1 MPADE
6 PGNPAHATFE
16 RFLRAGECRE
26 VLGCFGEL
34 CQQLG
39 LQGSGL
45 QLYHGLKAAL
55 NYWSAKALWNK
66 LDKKA
71 GHKDY
76 DQGTACASTKVLGTR
91 AQSLGLSLPCILVP
105 GERASLGAPWSSP
118 HKDVGCDGWEVDG
131 V

>member
-1 MPADE
+1 MSTPTNE

-16 RFLRAGECRE
+16 RFLRARECQE

-39 LQGSGL
+39 LQGRGL

-55 NYWSAKALWNK
+55 NYWSAKALWSK

-76 DQGTACASTKVLGTR
+76 DQGTACASTKVPGMRGTGFG
-91 AQSLGLSLPCILVP
+91 SLLVP
-105 GERASLGAPWSSP
+105 RVRASLEAPWP
-118 HKDVGCDGWEVDG
+118 PTPGRCGMCQVGG
-131 V
+131 

>member
-6 PGNPAHATFE
+6 PGNPAHAAFE
-16 RFLRAGECRE
+16 RFLRARECRE

-34 CQQLG
+34 CRQLG

-45 QLYHGLKAAL
+45 QLYRGLRAAL
-55 NYWSAKALWNK
+55 NSLSAKALWSK

-76 DQGTACASTKVLGTR
+76 DQGTACTSTKVLGTWGMVFG
-91 AQSLGLSLPCILVP
+91 SLLVP
-105 GERASLGAPWSSP
+105 RGESIPWGSLAPTP
-118 HKDVGCDGWEVDG
+118 GGCRMCRMGG
-131 V
+131 L

>member
-6 PGNPAHATFE
+6 PGNPAHAIFE

-26 VLGCFGEL
+26 VLGCFVEL

-39 LQGSGL
+39 LQGTGL

-55 NYWSAKALWNK
+55 NYWNAKALWSK

-76 DQGTACASTKVLGTR
+76 DQGTACAGTKVPVMWGE
-91 AQSLGLSLPCILVP
+91 GFGSLPAPCPCVQGENIPWDTLALIP
-105 GERASLGAPWSSP
+105 G
-118 HKDVGCDGWEVDG
+118 GCRMCQAGG
-131 V
+131 

>member
-1 MPADE
+1 MSVPGGE
-6 PGNPAHATFE
+6 PGNPAHAIFE
-16 RFLRAGECRE
+16 RFLRASECQE

-45 QLYHGLKAAL
+45 QLYHGLKDAL
-55 NYWSAKALWNK
+55 NYWSAKALWSK

-76 DQGTACASTKVLGTR
+76 DQGTACANTKVPGTR
-91 AQSLGLSLPCILVP
+91 GAGFGSP
-105 GERASLGAPWSSP
+105 GVRASLGRMQ
-118 HKDVGCDGWEVDG
+118 DVPGRRLLGFNGPGC
-131 V
+131 